1 MYDQAGSDTQEL
13 PALSGDKTRKRKG
26 RGDEDERS
34 RKKKLRALPTFASY
48 EDYARM
54 IEDGP
59 EENI

>member
-1 MYDQAGSDTQEL
+1 MYDQAGSDTQVL
-13 PALSGDKTRKRKG
+13 PAVSGGKTRKRKG
-26 RGDEDERS
+26 RGDGDERT
-34 RKKKLRALPTFASY
+34 RKKKLRSLPTFASY